1 MSTLYK
7 KIFLPFNRTKQQQHR
22 PAIHQPTPHSLILKF
37 LGVDDRCSGTKGHGV
52 DESRAGGQ
60 DAGPGGT
67 DVGFGDETG
76 GGALGLGLLGGGD
89 RVWGLFLLLALTG
102 GCG

>member
-1 MSTLYK
+1 MY
-7 KIFLPFNRTKQQQHR
+7 
-22 PAIHQPTPHSLILKF
+22 
-37 LGVDDRCSGTKGHGV
+37 
-52 DESRAGGQ
+52 ESRAGGQ
-60 DAGPGGT
+60 HAGPGGT

-89 RVWGLFLLLALTG
+89 RVWGLFLLLALTS